1 MGMAPKIEGIHL
13 SEPNARRILRE
24 AADESGRVF
33 FTTHAEKRMKE
44 RRITRVQVLRCL
56 RHGTITEAPA
66 WSSTKGTWE
75 LRVEYVTAGDQI
87 RVGAA
92 IDPEEMV
99 IVVTTF

>member
-1 MGMAPKIEGIHL
+1 MAPKIEGINL

-24 AADESGRVF
+24 AAEEPARVF
-33 FTTHAEKRMKE
+33 FTVHVEKRMKE

-56 RHGTITEAPA
+56 RNGTITEAPA

-75 LRVEYVTAGDQI
+75 LRVEYVTAGDQV
-87 RVGAA
+87 RVVAA